1 LLKYCRLQRSAR
13 CPAGRSRVRNGLSLE
28 ASSVRKPG
36 TKERD
41 GPSQAHP
48 PVAGGYPN
56 GSEIEPQRQLHDAR
70 MATESLLRFIEL
82 SGSSFEQ
89 AQHCRLRGELYSV
102 YGSRYEL
109 RVIEG
114 VVEINTELELLP
126 FRNPEVL
133 ED

>member
-1 LLKYCRLQRSAR
+1 MSQVSRR
-13 CPAGRSRVRNGLSLE
+13 GRSRSEE
-28 ASSVRKPG
+28 ALALRSSNVGKPG

-56 GSEIEPQRQLHDAR
+56 GSEIEPQRQLNNAR
-70 MATESLLRFIEL
+70 MATESLIRLIEL